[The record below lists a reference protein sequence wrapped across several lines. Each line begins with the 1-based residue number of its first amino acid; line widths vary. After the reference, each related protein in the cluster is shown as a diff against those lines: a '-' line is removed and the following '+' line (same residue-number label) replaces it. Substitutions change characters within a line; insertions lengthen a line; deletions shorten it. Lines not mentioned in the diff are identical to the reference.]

1 MADDAENEEEEEEV
15 VPEELIALLTSDAFG
30 LRTYRCNAP
39 PVQPFDGAEDEAQAT
54 LARVFAPGPWRIDGM
69 RERRSA
75 TDAIVKDLEEK
86 AESDYAKA
94 IAFSGVTALRACAI
108 NGYLTLFKLLV
119 DVGKCDPTTCASA
132 GDDDVVAPGARA
144 RRRRQVDVQAA
155 RPEAILDFIK
165 SLPVVEEA
173 QKSLDVQL
181 VSLNKV
187 HTGRRGRQGQGRAAA
202 LARRRR
208 RASPPRRKRKE
219 KEKAQQGARRD
230 PGLRPHAAAEAQSAG
245 RAGHRLEDGRGGQ
258 EKSLSLLE
266 DEQGT
271 HKQDHNRFNMMK
283 GRGRGHRVGDE
294 EARGRSCQRGVR
306 TSARWLAPRRSLD
319 GARAAALAAS
329 FDPRRPTSTRS
340 STTT

>member
-75 TDAIVKDLEEK
+75 NHDAIVKDLEEK
-86 AESDYAKA
+86 GAESDYAKA
-94 IAFSGVTALRACAI
+94 VCPFSGVTALHACAI

-119 DVGKCDPTTCASA
+119 DVGKCDPTTCASGLA
-132 GDDDVVAPGARA
+132 TMMSSRLERERGADA
-144 RRRRQVDVQAA
+144 KWMCKRRGHKPV
-155 RPEAILDFIK
+155 LDFIK

-187 HTGRRGRQGQGRAAA
+187 HHEAVEAAKA
-202 LARRRR
+202 KAEAERLAREAEEARI
-208 RASPPRRKRKE
+208 AAEEKKRKE
-219 KEKAQQGARRD
+219 KERAQRKVRDEIQAFDHTLRQKRKALGELD
-230 PGLRPHAAAEAQSAG
+230 IDWKTAEC
-245 RAGHRLEDGRGGQ
+245 GQ

-271 HKQDHNRFNMMK
+271 HKQDHNRFNAMK
-283 GRGRGHRVGDE
+283 KKA
-294 EARGRSCQRGVR
+294 EAVDIGSEMKKPEGLIVPTRRQNFSTVAS
-306 TSARWLAPRRSLD
+306 TPRRSLD
-319 GARAAALAAS
+319 GAR
-329 FDPRRPTSTRS
+329 RRGAGGIV
-340 STTT
+340 